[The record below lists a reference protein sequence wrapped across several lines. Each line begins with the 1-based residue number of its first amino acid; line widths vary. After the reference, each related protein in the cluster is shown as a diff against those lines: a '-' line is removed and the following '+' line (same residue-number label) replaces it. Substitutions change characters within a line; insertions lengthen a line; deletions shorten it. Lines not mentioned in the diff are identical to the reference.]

1 MNRKILA
8 LAATLLFAT
17 AVSADDAQQAQS
29 VVIRDV
35 AKFLD
40 YQRDLRDDVRSSK
53 FKHMDESS
61 KKELFAAQD
70 EIFRLLQ
77 GRKSIEELDH
87 EQQVELYN
95 AQNLVAGILT
105 DAELDRPI
113 CKREKRVGSNMAT
126 TVCRTKRE
134 MNVHKD
140 DIQRGLRAPR
150 TCNWNETQC
159 G

>member
-8 LAATLLFAT
+8 LAAMLLFAT
-17 AVSADDAQQAQS
+17 AVSADNAQQAPS
-29 VVIRDV
+29 VVIKDV

-40 YQRDLRDDVRSSK
+40 YQRDVRDDVKSSK

-61 KKELFAAQD
+61 KEKLLAAQD
-70 EIFRLLQ
+70 EIFGLLK
-77 GRKSIEELDH
+77 GRKSIDELTH

-105 DAELDRPI
+105 DAELDRPV

-126 TVCRTKRE
+126 TVCTTKRQMDE
-134 MNVHKD
+134 HRD

-150 TCNWNETQC
+150 TCNWNESQC

>member
-8 LAATLLFAT
+8 LAAMLLFAT
-17 AVSADDAQQAQS
+17 AVSADNAQQAPS
-29 VVIRDV
+29 VVIKDV
-35 AKFLD
+35 EKFLD
-40 YQRDLRDDVRSSK
+40 YQRDVRDDVKSSK

-61 KKELFAAQD
+61 KEKLLAAQD
-70 EIFRLLQ
+70 EIFGLLK
-77 GRKSIEELDH
+77 GRKSIDELTH
-87 EQQVELYN
+87 EQQIELYN

-105 DAELDRPI
+105 DAELDRPV

-126 TVCRTKRE
+126 TVCTTKRQMDE
-134 MNVHKD
+134 HKD

-150 TCNWNETQC
+150 TCNWNESQC

>member
-8 LAATLLFAT
+8 LAAMLLFAT
-17 AVSADDAQQAQS
+17 SVSADNAQQAPS
-29 VVIRDV
+29 VVIKDV

-40 YQRDLRDDVRSSK
+40 YQRDVRDDVKSSK

-61 KKELFAAQD
+61 KEKLLAAQD
-70 EIFRLLQ
+70 EIFGLLK
-77 GRKSIEELDH
+77 GKKSIDELTH

-105 DAELDRPI
+105 DAELDRPV

-126 TVCRTKRE
+126 TVCTTKRQMDE
-134 MNVHKD
+134 HKD

-150 TCNWNETQC
+150 TCNWNESQC

>member
-8 LAATLLFAT
+8 LAAMLLFAT
-17 AVSADDAQQAQS
+17 AVSADNAQQAPS
-29 VVIRDV
+29 VVIKDV

-40 YQRDLRDDVRSSK
+40 YQRDVRDDVKSSK

-61 KKELFAAQD
+61 KERLLAAQD
-70 EIFRLLQ
+70 EIFGLLK
-77 GRKSIEELDH
+77 GKKSIDELTH

-105 DAELDRPI
+105 DAELDRPV

-126 TVCRTKRE
+126 TVCTTKRQMDE
-134 MNVHKD
+134 HKD

-150 TCNWNETQC
+150 TCNWNESQC

>member
-8 LAATLLFAT
+8 LAAMLLFAT
-17 AVSADDAQQAQS
+17 AVSADNAQQAPS
-29 VVIRDV
+29 VVIKDV

-40 YQRDLRDDVRSSK
+40 YQRDVRDDVKSSK

-61 KKELFAAQD
+61 KEKLLAAQD
-70 EIFRLLQ
+70 EIFGLLK
-77 GRKSIEELDH
+77 GKKSIDELTH

-105 DAELDRPI
+105 DAELDRPV

-126 TVCRTKRE
+126 TVCTTKRQMDE
-134 MNVHKD
+134 HKD

-150 TCNWNETQC
+150 TCNWNESQC